1 MPRSDSRNSLRL
13 NRRQALLSASAGVA
27 ALTSAGCNSDA
38 KTVSTAG
45 ASCITPR
52 LAVAKTQYGKVR
64 GYVEA
69 TDKFFIVK

>member
-1 MPRSDSRNSLRL
+1 M
-13 NRRQALLSASAGVA
+13 
-27 ALTSAGCNSDA
+27 LTSAECNSDA